1 MKELKAFV
9 ASSYNEQK
17 KLCGYGI
24 LLKKNIQQLILLVE

>member
-17 KLCGYGI
+17 KLCGYG
-24 LLKKNIQQLILLVE
+24 NITRRRIYNS